1 MKILIADDH
10 AIVRRGLREIL
21 EEHFPDCEVGEAADA
36 DATLTQA
43 EGGDW
48 DLLLLDLS
56 MPGRS
61 GLDLLHHL
69 RATRPKLPV
78 LVLSVHPE
86 EQYGLRVIRAG
97 AAGYLNKEAAPEE
110 LVTAVRRVVAGGKYV
125 GPALAEQLASSLQG
139 GGPPDAEPH
148 QRLSDRE
155 FQVLA
160 RIGQGRSVKEIAGEL
175 ALSEKTVST
184 YRARVLEKLGLHTT
198 ADLIRYA
205 HSHGLVL

>member
-21 EEHFPDCEVGEAADA
+21 EEHFPDCTVGEAADA
-36 DATLTQA
+36 AATLA
-43 EGGDW
+43 NAGNGEW

-61 GLDLLHHL
+61 GLDLLHDL
-69 RATRPKLPV
+69 RVSCPRLSV

-97 AAGYLNKEAAPEE
+97 AAGYLNKEAAPEA
-110 LVTAVRRVVAGGKYV
+110 LVSAVRRVLAGGKYV
-125 GPALAEQLASSLQG
+125 GPALAEQLASSLQSG
-139 GGPPDAEPH
+139 GAPTSEPH

-160 RIGQGRSVKEIAGEL
+160 RMGQGRSVKEIAAEL
-175 ALSEKTVST
+175 SLSEKTVST

-198 ADLIRYA
+198 AELIRYA
-205 HSHGLVL
+205 HVHGLVP